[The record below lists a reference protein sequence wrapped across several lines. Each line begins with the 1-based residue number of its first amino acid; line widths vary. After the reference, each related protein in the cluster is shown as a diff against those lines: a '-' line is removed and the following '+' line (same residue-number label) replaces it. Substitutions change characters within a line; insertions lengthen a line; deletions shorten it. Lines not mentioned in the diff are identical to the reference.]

1 MLVVKSPSNAWHDPF
16 QCGGGRDP
24 GMHGAAQCAQG
35 VKHRMHVAW
44 DINGKHL
51 HALLHTDL
59 EAPLEHKP
67 IRNAVFLKLPMHQ
80 KEHLCRAC
88 KDRVDLS
95 LLA

>member
-1 MLVVKSPSNAWHDPF
+1 MRGTTLFNVVAAEILVCMVQHT
-16 QCGGGRDP
+16 
-24 GMHGAAQCAQG
+24 QCAQG